1 MGLREGVGAVAA
13 HPHRRD
19 HPGLRH
25 LDAGR
30 PQRRVAGQRRR
41 GQGVEGELRR
51 VQAQGGEV
59 RQEVA
64 GGAHVTLS
72 SGFGCVMVPVT
83 RSRVSFVAGRQS
95 HKVRVLVSTSARAL
109 ASMPTLFFIIMK
121 QSSCTREYTS
131 SCTRLY
137 VNFIKQPPGLANLH

>member
-1 MGLREGVGAVAA
+1 MGIREGLRAVVT
-13 HPHRRD
+13 HSHSGD
-19 HPGLRH
+19 DPGLGH
-25 LDAGR
+25 LYARR
-30 PQRRVAGQRRR
+30 PKRRVAGQRRR

-83 RSRVSFVAGRQS
+83 RSRVSFVAGEA
-95 HKVRVLVSTSARAL
+95 V
-109 ASMPTLFFIIMK
+109 P
-121 QSSCTREYTS
+121 
-131 SCTRLY
+131 
-137 VNFIKQPPGLANLH
+137 